1 MTSKKAYHITRK
13 FKHNGIYKRPK
24 LLEKWFF
31 YFFNLKD
38 ELNLSCH
45 EYGMNFYFTNK
56 KFDKLFKD
64 IPLEDPIQVEEGNHY
79 TNVIGRYAMT
89 SIGLVKEED
98 FLLAEDILEN
108 TPKIKKKDLI
118 IGNRYK
124 SILGKEYIYLDSIE
138 YALFNVPFLN
148 SEYLLYDIKRKKRV
162 NLSSI
167 HLVEEIENNDIFDII
182 IFSENIPTN
191 IGYSVTT
198 KIKNINFM

>member
-1 MTSKKAYHITRK
+1 MTSKEAYHITRN
-13 FKHNGIYKRPK
+13 FKHNGTYKRPK

-38 ELNLSCH
+38 ELNLSSH

-64 IPLEDPIQVEEGNHY
+64 IPLEEPIEVEEGNY
-79 TNVIGRYAMT
+79 YNNVIGRYAMT
-89 SIGLVKEED
+89 SLGLVKEED

-108 TPKIKKKDLI
+108 TPKIKKRYLI
-118 IGNRYK
+118 IGNKYK
-124 SILGKEYIYLDSIE
+124 SIIDKEYIYLGRIE
-138 YALFNVPFLN
+138 YALFNVPFLT
-148 SEYLLYDIKRKKRV
+148 SDYLVYDIKRKKRV

-167 HLVEEIENNDIFDII
+167 HLTEEIGNNDIFDII